1 VTDIMTGGYEEK
13 AVESS
18 QHFANYIPIP
28 YGCLTLAALIL
39 GALTT
44 VVLSSLA
51 IGIAILR

>member
-1 VTDIMTGGYEEK
+1 MSGQPEGKIVKVTEPY
-13 AVESS
+13 ASR
-18 QHFANYIPIP
+18 IPIP